1 MTWISPWHST
11 GVSARQSR
19 AASRQENA
27 DSAVSRFVDRGES
40 PHRSDVRPRRRSGRA
55 VSGEFRSAYLAA
67 GVAMARLTP
76 DGVLIDANTSFARLL
91 GRPGARF
98 RGRRLLDLLHPDD
111 AAALRAGR
119 LSTLHAGPI
128 LAELRFEALRRTVWG
143 RASLALARQAGDAP
157 D

>member
-67 GVAMARLTP
+67 GVAMARLTEQ
-76 DGVLIDANTSFARLL
+76 LTIDPATGLPNATEFNRKLSRAL
-91 GRPGARF
+91 AA
-98 RGRRLLDLLHPDD
+98 GRRRKRKLAVLVLELE
-111 AAALRAGR
+111 G
-119 LSTLHAGPI
+119 LSAIGEDTGDSNE
-128 LAELRFEALRRTVWG
+128 ELRQLACRLQEQLRPADSVART
-143 RASLALARQAGDAP
+143 
-157 D
+157 